1 MKRPSTVIALL
12 FGMSSIVTCVA
23 QTNAN
28 PNSFDPYVG
37 IYKLKTNDFVSIAKF
52 DLGDGQNRI
61 LFTDFK
67 SGVIR
72 ILSPSSENSF
82 TAGTGLLV
90 NPPVE
95 MQISFARNRRHEV
108 TSFVWEQNGSAR
120 KVADKVNLQR
130 EEISFGSGEVTL
142 SGTLI
147 TPDPRRSHPA
157 VVLLH
162 GSGALNRYSF
172 GPFPD
177 FFLSRGYAVLV
188 YDKLGTGSSKGNLE
202 KSIFDDLAADGRA
215 AVKFLKGCKG
225 INARQIGLCGS
236 SQGGFLAALV
246 ASGNRDVAFVINLYG
261 MYVPAWQQELYRAEA
276 EMREG
281 DLSETERAEALA
293 FMKREFEVG
302 RTGQGWERLAAEM
315 LEAKTK
321 KWYEYVPHFFSDL
334 NEVQYYWRT
343 VYSYD
348 PALALEKVSCPVL
361 ALFGALDNSTPV
373 PQTIANMQRA
383 SKIAGN
389 RNFTYRVFPKAN
401 HGLLESE
408 TGYNSEIPKLKRF
421 VPGLFQTMTIWL
433 KEKTSVRR
441 VVRFRKP
448 NNSLDASGGSVFC
461 NDE

>member
-1 MKRPSTVIALL
+1 MKRPSTVVALL
-12 FGMSSIVTCVA
+12 SGIFSIVTCVA

-52 DLGDGQNRI
+52 DLGNGQNRM

-67 SGVIR
+67 SRVIR
-72 ILSPSSENSF
+72 ILSPSLENSF

-90 NPPVE
+90 NPPAE
-95 MQISFARNRRHEV
+95 MQISFVRNVSKEV
-108 TSFVWEQNGSAR
+108 TSLVWHQDGAARRFV
-120 KVADKVNLQR
+120 DKVNLRR
-130 EEISFGSGEVTL
+130 EEISFRNGEVTL
-142 SGTLI
+142 YGTLI
-147 TPDPRRSHPA
+147 TPDKGDSHPA

-188 YDKLGTGSSKGNLE
+188 YDKRGNGNSNGNLE
-202 KSIFDDLAADGRA
+202 KSTFDDLAADGRA
-215 AVKFLKGCKG
+215 AVHFLKGRKG

-246 ASGNRDVAFVINLYG
+246 ASENRDVAFVINLYG
-261 MYVPAWQQELYRAEA
+261 RYVPAWQQELYRAEA

-293 FMKREFEVG
+293 FMKLEFDVG
-302 RTGQGWERLAAEM
+302 RTGQDWERLAAEM
-315 LEAKTK
+315 RQARNK
-321 KWYEYVPHFFSDL
+321 KWFDYVPHFFSDL
-334 NEVQYYWRT
+334 NEVRYYWRT
-343 VYSYD
+343 LYSYD

-361 ALFGALDNSTPV
+361 ALFGALDNTTPV

-383 SKIAGN
+383 LKMAGN
-389 RNFTYRVFPKAN
+389 RNFTYRVFPKGN

-408 TGYNSEIPKLKRF
+408 RGYNNEIPKLKSF
-421 VPGLFQTMTIWL
+421 VPGLFETMTIWL
-433 KEKTSVRR
+433 RKRTSARSRMV
-441 VVRFRKP
+441 
-448 NNSLDASGGSVFC
+448 
-461 NDE
+461 

>member
-1 MKRPSTVIALL
+1 MKRPSTVVALL
-12 FGMSSIVTCVA
+12 FAMLSLFGMFPIATCVA

-28 PNSFDPYVG
+28 ANSFDPYVG

-52 DLGDGQNRI
+52 DLGDGQNRM

-67 SGVIR
+67 SGIIR
-72 ILSPSSENSF
+72 ILSPTSENSF

-95 MQISFARNRRHEV
+95 MQISFVRNVRNEV
-108 TSFVWEQNGSAR
+108 TSLVWQQDGTAR
-120 KVADKVNLQR
+120 RVADKVNLRR
-130 EEISFGSGEVTL
+130 EAISFRNGEVTL

-147 TPDPRRSHPA
+147 TPSASRSRPA

-177 FFLSRGYAVLV
+177 FFISRGYAVLV
-188 YDKLGTGSSKGNLE
+188 YDKRGTGRSTGNFE
-202 KSIFDDLAADGRA
+202 KSTFDDLAADGRA
-215 AVKFLKGCKG
+215 AVHYLKGRRG

-246 ASGNRDVAFVINLYG
+246 ASGNRDVAFIINLYG

-293 FMKREFEVG
+293 FMKLEFDVG
-302 RTGQGWERLAAEM
+302 RTGQGWERLTAEM
-315 LEAKTK
+315 RQAKNK
-321 KWYEYVPHFFSDL
+321 KWYEYVPHSFSDL
-334 NEVQYYWRT
+334 NEVRYYWRT
-343 VYSYD
+343 LYSYD

-373 PQTIANMQRA
+373 PQTIANMKRA

-389 RNFTYRVFPKAN
+389 RNFTYRVFPKGN

-433 KEKTSVRR
+433 RKRTSAR
-441 VVRFRKP
+441 
-448 NNSLDASGGSVFC
+448 SGMA
-461 NDE
+461 

>member
-1 MKRPSTVIALL
+1 MKRPSTVVALL
-12 FGMSSIVTCVA
+12 FAMFSIVTCVA
-23 QTNAN
+23 QTNSN
-28 PNSFDPYVG
+28 PKSLDPYVG
-37 IYKLKTNDFVSIAKF
+37 IYKSNGFVSIAKF
-52 DLGDGQNRI
+52 DLGDGQNRM

-67 SGVIR
+67 SRTIR

-82 TAGTGLLV
+82 TAGTGLLM

-95 MQISFARNRRHEV
+95 MQISFVRNVRNEV
-108 TSFVWEQNGSAR
+108 TGLVWQQDGAAR
-120 KVADKVNLQR
+120 RVADKVNLRR
-130 EEISFGSGEVTL
+130 EEISFRNGEVTL
-142 SGTLI
+142 SGMLI
-147 TPDPRRSHPA
+147 TPDAGRSHPA

-188 YDKLGTGSSKGNLE
+188 YDKRGTGNSNGNLE
-202 KSIFDDLAADGRA
+202 KSTFDDLAADGRA
-215 AVKFLKGCKG
+215 AVHFLKGRKG

-246 ASGNRDVAFVINLYG
+246 ASGNRDVAFIINLYG

-293 FMKREFEVG
+293 FMKLEFDVG
-302 RTGQGWERLAAEM
+302 RTGQDWERLAAEM
-315 LEAKTK
+315 RHVKNK
-321 KWYEYVPHFFSDL
+321 KWFDSVPHFSDV
-334 NEVQYYWRT
+334 NELVYDWRT

-348 PALALEKVSCPVL
+348 PALALEKVTCPVL

-373 PQTIANMQRA
+373 PQTITNMQRA
-383 SKIAGN
+383 FKIAGN
-389 RNFTYRVFPKAN
+389 TNFTYRVFPKGN

-408 TGYNSEIPKLKRF
+408 TGYNSEIPRLKRF
-421 VPGLFQTMTIWL
+421 VPGLFETMTIWL
-433 KEKTSVRR
+433 
-441 VVRFRKP
+441 RKGAWIA
-448 NNSLDASGGSVFC
+448 SLST
-461 NDE
+461 

>member
-1 MKRPSTVIALL
+1 MKVRSTVVALL
-12 FGMSSIVTCVA
+12 FGMFSMVTCVA

-28 PNSFDPYVG
+28 PKSLDPYVG
-37 IYKLKTNDFVSIAKF
+37 IYRSTSSFVSIAKF
-52 DLGDGQNRI
+52 DLGDGQNRM

-67 SGVIR
+67 SGTVR

-82 TAGTGLLV
+82 TAGTGLLM

-95 MQISFARNRRHEV
+95 MQISFVRNGRDEV
-108 TSFVWEQNGSAR
+108 TRIVWQVGAAR
-120 KVADKVNLQR
+120 RVADKVNLRR
-130 EEISFGSGEVTL
+130 EEISFSNGGVTL

-147 TPDPRRSHPA
+147 TPAARGSHPA

-162 GSGALNRYSF
+162 GSGGLNRYSF

-188 YDKLGTGSSKGNLE
+188 YDKRGTGNSNGNLE
-202 KSIFDDLAADGRA
+202 KATFDDLAADGRA
-215 AVKFLKGCKG
+215 AVHFLKGRKG
-225 INARQIGLCGS
+225 ITQIGLCGS

-246 ASGNRDVAFVINLYG
+246 ASGNRDVAFIINLYG

-281 DLSETERAEALA
+281 ALSETERAEALA
-293 FMKREFEVG
+293 FMKLEFDVG
-302 RTGQGWERLAAEM
+302 RTGQDWERLAAEM
-315 LEAKTK
+315 RQVKTR
-321 KWYEYVPHFFSDL
+321 KWFESVPHFSDL
-334 NEVQYYWRT
+334 NELVSDWRT

-348 PALALEKVSCPVL
+348 PALALEKVTCPVL

-383 SKIAGN
+383 LKTAGN
-389 RNFTYRVFPKAN
+389 SNFTYRVFPKGN

-408 TGYNSEIPKLKRF
+408 TGYNGEIPKLKRF
-421 VPGLFQTMTIWL
+421 VPGLFETMTIWL
-433 KEKTSVRR
+433 RR
-441 VVRFRKP
+441 RGAAIASLQSLKDRTHVVRNR
-448 NNSLDASGGSVFC
+448 AAA
-461 NDE
+461 